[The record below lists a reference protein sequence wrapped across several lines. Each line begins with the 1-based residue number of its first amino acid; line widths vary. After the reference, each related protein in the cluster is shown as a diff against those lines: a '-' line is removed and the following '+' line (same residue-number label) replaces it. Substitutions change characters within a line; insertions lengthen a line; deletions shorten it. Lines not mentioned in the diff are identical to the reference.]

1 LTAIL
6 GIDPA
11 WTPDAPSGVALL
23 ARTNGDWRCLGLAP
37 TYAQFLAL
45 AEGIPVDWA
54 GRPTGSLPDVEELLR
69 AAQRLLG
76 TGSVDLVT
84 IDMPLSSGVISKRR
98 AADSAISRTFGGRGC
113 GTHSPGAVRPGSI
126 SDRLRSE
133 FGRLGYA
140 LGTTASPTGIT
151 PALIEVY
158 PHPALLTLLSAAYRV
173 PYKVSR
179 AGRYWPDLTQVARRR
194 KLIVAWLEI
203 LEALT
208 LTISGAN
215 LPLPSLGSSEK
226 LGTSELKRYED
237 ALDALIC
244 GWIGTQYVKGQCF
257 PYGDEA
263 AAIWVPIGVDHA
275 DGH

>member
-6 GIDPA
+6 AIDPA
-11 WTPDAPSGVALL
+11 WTSDAPSGVALL
-23 ARTNGDWRCLGLAP
+23 DGTEGGWRCLGLAP
-37 TYAQFLAL
+37 SYAQFVAL
-45 AEGIPVDWA
+45 ANGIPVDWA
-54 GRPTGSLPDVEELLR
+54 TSPRGSLPEVEELLR

-76 TGSVDLVT
+76 KASVDLVT
-84 IDMPLSSGVISKRR
+84 IDMPVSTGAISTRR

-113 GTHSPGAVRPGSI
+113 GTHSPSAVRPGSI

-140 LGTTASPTGIT
+140 LGTAASPAGIM

-158 PHPALLTLLSAAYRV
+158 PHPALLVLLNATYRV

-179 AGRYWPDLTQVARRR
+179 AGKYWPELTQAARRR
-194 KLIVAWLEI
+194 KLVGAWFNI
-203 LEALT
+203 FEALT

-215 LPLPSLGSSEK
+215 LHLPSVDASEK
-226 LGTSELKRYED
+226 LSTSGLKRYED
-237 ALDALIC
+237 ALDALLC
-244 GWIGTQYVKGQCF
+244 GWVGIQYVRGQCF

-263 AAIWVPIGVDHA
+263 AAIWVPLGVDDVH
-275 DGH
+275 GQ